1 LNNTKNFLRKK
12 NNAMSEKFGN
22 VVKLKAFGNV
32 DNKLVKRLLDIIVEY
47 DIAKKS

>member
-1 LNNTKNFLRKK
+1 
-12 NNAMSEKFGN
+12 MSEIFGN
-22 VVKLKAFGNV
+22 IVKLKTFGNV